1 MTRATLIQESIIA
14 FRKIL
19 FANTLA
25 SPESGFSDRARF
37 DTVSQIMFSRLRHL
51 IFILLLGSV
60 FAGAGADPTMVEV
73 DFARTN
79 GVLRPLHGIN
89 KGPLE
94 MGGLID
100 LTEEQRA
107 LRIPFTRLHDCHWPN
122 PDVVDI
128 HAVFPDPNSDPARP
142 ESYQFAAT
150 DEYLERVRA
159 TGAGIVYRLGESIEH
174 STVKRYVHPPRDM
187 EKWAQVCLGIIR
199 HYNEGWANGFRHN
212 IRYWEIWNEPEN
224 RPAMWSGSDD
234 DYFRLYRTAA
244 RAIRKE
250 FPGLKV
256 GGPSVGAP
264 GNFVGDRFQPTA
276 FVTHFLALCRRES
289 LPLDFFSW
297 HCYTDDPAELVRRA
311 KAIRGLLDAGGFA
324 QTESHLNEWN
334 FLPGNTWA
342 PISRTAKAETRQ
354 RFYEEM
360 SGAAG
365 AAFITAALIRLQ
377 DAPLD
382 MGNLFHG
389 GIGAFGLFNEHGVP
403 AAAYYG
409 VRAFSELLKTPE
421 RVWANFPATNGV
433 VAVAGMQ
440 ARQRRGAVLLSRSGN
455 GPARLELRMRNVPG
469 RAITFE
475 TWRLDRERSWVSDPR
490 RELPSDSEG
499 HVRIDCDGP
508 SVVLVRLRWE

>member
-1 MTRATLIQESIIA
+1 
-14 FRKIL
+14 
-19 FANTLA
+19 
-25 SPESGFSDRARF
+25 
-37 DTVSQIMFSRLRHL
+37 MFSRIRHRV
-51 IFILLLGSV
+51 FFLLLSSV
-60 FAGAGADPTMVEV
+60 FAGVGAEPVVVEV
-73 DFARTN
+73 DFARAN

-107 LRIPFTRLHDCHWPN
+107 LRIPFMRLHDCHWPN
-122 PDVVDI
+122 PDVVDM
-128 HAVFPDPNSDPARP
+128 HAVFPNPEVDPLQPG
-142 ESYQFAAT
+142 SYQFAAT
-150 DEYLERVRA
+150 DEYLARVRA

-174 STVKRYVHPPRDM
+174 STVKRYVHPPRDT
-187 EKWAQVCLGIIR
+187 EKWAQACLGIIR
-199 HYNEGWANGFRHN
+199 HYNEGWADGFRHG

-244 RAIRKE
+244 RAIRKQ
-250 FPGLKV
+250 FPELKV

-264 GNFVGDRFQPTA
+264 GNFVRDRFQPTA
-276 FVTHFLALCRRES
+276 FITNFLAVCRRES

-311 KAIRGLLDAGGFA
+311 KAIRELLDANGFA

-334 FLPGNTWA
+334 YLPGNTWT
-342 PISRTAKAETRQ
+342 PISRKAKPEMRQ
-354 RFYEEM
+354 EFYAEM
-360 SGAAG
+360 SGPAG
-365 AAFITAALIRLQ
+365 AAFIAAALIRLQ

-382 MGNLFHG
+382 LANLFHG

-409 VRAFSELLKTPE
+409 VRAFSEMLETPD
-421 RVWANFPATNGV
+421 RVWVNSPGTNGV

-440 ARQRRGAVLLSRSGN
+440 ARQQRGAVLLSRSGS
-455 GPARLELRMRNVPG
+455 GPARIELRIRNGPG
-469 RAITFE
+469 RGIAFE
-475 TWRLDRERSWVSDPR
+475 TCRLDRERSWVSDPP
-490 RELPSDSEG
+490 REMPANG
-499 HVRIDCDGP
+499 QARIWIECNGP
-508 SVVLVRLRWE
+508 TVALVRLRWE